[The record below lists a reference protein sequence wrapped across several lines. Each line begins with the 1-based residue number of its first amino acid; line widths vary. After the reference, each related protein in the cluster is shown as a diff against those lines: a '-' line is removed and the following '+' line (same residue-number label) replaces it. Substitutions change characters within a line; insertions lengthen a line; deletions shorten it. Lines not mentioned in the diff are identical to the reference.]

1 MDLHPNRLVKRF
13 LGPWILLAGLVCLM
27 GTQYCF
33 GFQSPNRMLE
43 QTLTSQVSP
52 LVYDSQ
58 SSHRRE
64 YQTLGASSCS
74 ASACHGGPA
83 AGVSQTQATR
93 GSEYPLWFESDP
105 HAHSWRTLNSKRSVE
120 ILERLQILVDGRIAN
135 RSAYQNCLA
144 CHNTSVELES
154 DGISPVLPE
163 GVGCEACHGP
173 SQAWRDSH
181 YQGPA
186 SVDLAIANR
195 GLVDTK
201 SEWIRAKA
209 CTLCHVG
216 GPDRDMNHDIIA
228 AGHPALYFDYS
239 TYLKGY
245 PKHWRERPEVNVISS
260 PQRWILSQMA
270 QADSELELMKTR
282 IRSTHSHSTWPEFSN
297 FQCTSCH
304 QEISDTASAYSASYR
319 RQSDLSS
326 LGKAPIRLWNLDGLM
341 AVDQAMGMDPT
352 KTNELLGS
360 IQEASASNSNG
371 TDLDRLSTLIQ
382 QKRVELHQK
391 LVESESSNL
400 ARFEP
405 HWSIES
411 QRTWAHGKWRAV
423 KDSPNW
429 EQAALAYLATLA
441 SDPVSGRSSAL
452 ERFRQRLIFPED
464 TQSPIFPDK
473 KTRSSFRNE
482 DSVGL
487 QSNPWSKDISEILQ
501 SLHP

>member
-1 MDLHPNRLVKRF
+1 
-13 LGPWILLAGLVCLM
+13 
-27 GTQYCF
+27 
-33 GFQSPNRMLE
+33 
-43 QTLTSQVSP
+43 
-52 LVYDSQ
+52 
-58 SSHRRE
+58 
-64 YQTLGASSCS
+64 
-74 ASACHGGPA
+74 
-83 AGVSQTQATR
+83 
-93 GSEYPLWFESDP
+93 
-105 HAHSWRTLNSKRSVE
+105 
-120 ILERLQILVDGRIAN
+120 
-135 RSAYQNCLA
+135 
-144 CHNTSVELES
+144 
-154 DGISPVLPE
+154 
-163 GVGCEACHGP
+163 
-173 SQAWRDSH
+173 
-181 YQGPA
+181 
-186 SVDLAIANR
+186 
-195 GLVDTK
+195 
-201 SEWIRAKA
+201 
-209 CTLCHVG
+209 
-216 GPDRDMNHDIIA
+216 
-228 AGHPALYFDYS
+228 
-239 TYLKGY
+239 
-245 PKHWRERPEVNVISS
+245 
-260 PQRWILSQMA
+260 
-270 QADSELELMKTR
+270 
-282 IRSTHSHSTWPEFSN
+282 
-297 FQCTSCH
+297 
-304 QEISDTASAYSASYR
+304 
-319 RQSDLSS
+319 